1 LQNQVRFISKNH
13 VSDYISIISKNYLST
28 FTGQ

>member
-1 LQNQVRFISKNH
+1 LQNQVRFISKNR
-13 VSDYISIISKNYLST
+13 VIDYISIISKNYLST

>member
-13 VSDYISIISKNYLST
+13 VIDYISIISKNFLST